1 MMRAAYTASFMKK
14 KEKSV
19 KKNVSR
25 VAAGKRQRNEEE
37 FI

>member
-1 MMRAAYTASFMKK
+1 MKK
-14 KEKSV
+14 KRKNV

-25 VAAGKRQRNEEE
+25 VAAGKRQRNEKE